1 MVFFTIVSTTEWWDL
16 PVFCL
21 VDTGFIVA
29 GELTRLDR
37 KLVHSTS
44 AVRGFLQDLLI
55 VNQHVYIWAEIEP
68 EQTKA

>member
-1 MVFFTIVSTTEWWDL
+1 MSTTEWWDL

-44 AVRGFLQDLLI
+44 AVRGFLPDLLI
-55 VNQHVYIWAEIEP
+55 VNEHVYIWAEIDP

>member
-1 MVFFTIVSTTEWWDL
+1 MSTTEWWDL

-44 AVRGFLQDLLI
+44 AVRGFFQDLLI
-55 VNQHVYIWAEIEP
+55 VNQHKEFCNRGRVLSAAI
-68 EQTKA
+68 